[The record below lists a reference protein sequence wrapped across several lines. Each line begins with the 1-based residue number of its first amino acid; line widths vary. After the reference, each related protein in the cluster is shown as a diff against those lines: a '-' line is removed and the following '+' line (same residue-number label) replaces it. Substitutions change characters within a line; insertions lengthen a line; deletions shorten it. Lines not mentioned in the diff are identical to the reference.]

1 MIQPMCYVI
10 AHAQSRVI
18 DDCITSL
25 EKYNWNFKR
34 FDAVDGQ
41 KITNTNWKKIGIAMS
56 DQGKMPRR
64 PGAQGC
70 WHSHY
75 ALWKECITTN
85 EPIVVMEHD
94 AVINGPW
101 PESLDIDNQLV
112 KLYSNA
118 ECKVN
123 PAFGRWSKGA
133 HAYTVTPT
141 QAQRLINYARDNGA
155 QAVDKH
161 LGDLVLPWTFLNQ
174 DLVTLNPKRGPSSTS
189 PLKRN

>member
-1 MIQPMCYVI
+1 MIQPTCYVI
-10 AHAQSRVI
+10 AHAQSRVV
-18 DDCITSL
+18 DDCIASL
-25 EKYNWNFKR
+25 IKYKWKFERFNAVEDVTDADWKR
-34 FDAVDGQ
+34 
-41 KITNTNWKKIGIAMS
+41 IGITMS
-56 DQGKMPRR
+56 DKGKMPRR

-75 ALWKECITTN
+75 ELWNKCATTN
-85 EPIVVMEHD
+85 MPIVVMEHD
-94 AVINGPW
+94 AVVNGSW
-101 PESLDIDNQLV
+101 PESLNIDGQLI
-112 KLYSNA
+112 KLYRSA

-123 PAFGRWSKGA
+123 PAYGRWSKGD

-141 QAQRLINYARDNGA
+141 QAQRLIDYARDNGA

-174 DLVTLNPKRGPSSTS
+174 DLVTLNPNRGPSSTS

>member
-75 ALWKECITTN
+75 ALWNECITTN

>member
-1 MIQPMCYVI
+1 MIQPTCYVI

-18 DDCITSL
+18 DNCIASL
-25 EKYNWNFKR
+25 ERYNWNFKR
-34 FDAVDGQ
+34 FKAVDGQ
-41 KITNTNWKKIGIAMS
+41 QITDANWKQIGIAMS

-64 PGAQGC
+64 LGAQGC

-75 ALWKECITTN
+75 ALWKKCITNNT
-85 EPIVVMEHD
+85 PIVVMEHD
-94 AVINGPW
+94 AVVNGPW
-101 PESLDIDNQLV
+101 PEKLDIDSRLV
-112 KLYSNA
+112 KLYSGA

-123 PAFGRWSKGA
+123 PAYGCWSKGA
-133 HAYTVTPT
+133 HAYTVTPA
-141 QAQRLINYARDNGA
+141 QAQRLIDYARNNGA

-161 LGDLVLPWTFLNQ
+161 LGDLVLPWTFLHY